1 MLHLRLN
8 LAVLANLVKRVPAV
22 LRFHS
27 GVCDI
32 ELRSSLFRMRL
43 FTASLLSLRHFL
55 VVVENEL
62 AQFFIELLPG

>member
-1 MLHLRLN
+1 M
-8 LAVLANLVKRVPAV
+8 PAV
-22 LRFHS
+22 LRFHF

-43 FTASLLSLRHFL
+43 FTANLLSLRHFL
-55 VVVENEL
+55 VVVEIEL

>member
-1 MLHLRLN
+1 
-8 LAVLANLVKRVPAV
+8 VPAV

-43 FTASLLSLRHFL
+43 FTANLLSLRHFL
-55 VVVENEL
+55 VVVEIEL